1 MKDIVFM
8 GDSQSVIRDWGEDVR
23 KEVGHQ
29 LFRIQNGFN
38 PENFKPHKTI
48 GMGVQEL
55 RVKIGNEYRVIYT
68 VKHSD
73 AIYVLA
79 AFMKKTQKTPK
90 QAIDLAKRRLKEIV

>member
-1 MKDIVFM
+1 MKEIVFL
-8 GDSQSVIRDWGEDVR
+8 GDTQSVIREWSEDVR
-23 KEVGHQ
+23 KEIGHQ
-29 LFRIQNGFN
+29 LFRVQNGFN

-68 VKHSD
+68 VKFDD
-73 AIYVLA
+73 AIYVLT
-79 AFMKKTQKTPK
+79 AFIKKTQKTPK